1 MHFFHE
7 PAHLCLLSLVLRIA
21 TFAIMAV
28 AFIDYSL
35 MLFVEV
41 DVINR
46 AHWKG
51 LKRMDQRKLGK
62 QQQPKVTTT
71 TAQK

>member
-46 AHWKG
+46 AH
-51 LKRMDQRKLGK
+51 
-62 QQQPKVTTT
+62 
-71 TAQK
+71 